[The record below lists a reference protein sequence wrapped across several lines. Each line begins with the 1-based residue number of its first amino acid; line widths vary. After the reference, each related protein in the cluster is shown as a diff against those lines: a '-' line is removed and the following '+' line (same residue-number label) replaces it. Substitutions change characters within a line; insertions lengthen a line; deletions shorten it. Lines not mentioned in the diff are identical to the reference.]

1 MNKAAKAG
9 IGIGIG
15 IAATIVALVL
25 FTNVDDMVSETV
37 SDVEVS
43 NPFQTYEIN
52 TKEEF
57 SCMIQ
62 NVGPDSEIANLIR
75 SPESFEK
82 KYPNL
87 VREMKEYT
95 NSEQFE
101 KDLASTPSG
110 QMPHRANEIM
120 LPLLMNEFS
129 INPVLKDWLLDTL
142 DGKLSDFEVR
152 ELDKLECP

>member
-1 MNKAAKAG
+1 
-9 IGIGIG
+9 
-15 IAATIVALVL
+15 
-25 FTNVDDMVSETV
+25 
-37 SDVEVS
+37 
-43 NPFQTYEIN
+43 
-52 TKEEF
+52 
-57 SCMIQ
+57 MIQ
-62 NVGPDSEIANLIR
+62 NVGPDSEFAKLMR

-87 VREMKEYT
+87 VREIKEYT

-110 QMPHRANEIM
+110 QMPHRLNEIM
-120 LPLLMNEFS
+120 LPLLMNELS
-129 INPVLKDWLLDTL
+129 VNPILKDWLLDSL